1 MSKQCGALSPP
12 ALAFAG
18 VPAGCSSGLH
28 RLMFLHLP
36 LPPSC
41 PLPPPADTPEVL
53 ASNGAGPGALS
64 FVHVLR
70 RCQGE
75 KVAELV
81 RCRTT
86 WRAGEATSSASSS
99 DL

>member
-1 MSKQCGALSPP
+1 MPERRGSRVSLLPCCASASHRHNLSPT
-12 ALAFAG
+12 
-18 VPAGCSSGLH
+18 
-28 RLMFLHLP
+28 P
-36 LPPSC
+36 L
-41 PLPPPADTPEVL
+41 LADTPGVL

-86 WRAGEATSSASSS
+86 WRAGEATSSSSA
-99 DL
+99 

>member
-1 MSKQCGALSPP
+1 MRSLCLLWPSLPP
-12 ALAFAG
+12 LLAAPLQASILAYF
-18 VPAGCSSGLH
+18 
-28 RLMFLHLP
+28 
-36 LPPSC
+36 LPPS
-41 PLPPPADTPEVL
+41 PPPADTPEVL

-86 WRAGEATSSASSS
+86 WRAGEATSSAASS
-99 DL
+99 DS